1 MFILVLLFSL
11 LTIVTEFAS
20 EIGSSLLTELRGLQ
34 ALLAERDKTIQ
45 DFKEERDD
53 LKRTIE
59 ELKTALRQKEAN
71 AG

>member
-59 ELKTALRQKEAN
+59 ELKTTLRQKEAN

>member
-1 MFILVLLFSL
+1 MFILVSLFSL

-20 EIGSSLLTELRGLQ
+20 EIGSSLFTELRGLQ

-59 ELKTALRQKEAN
+59 ELKTTLRQKEAN

>member
-1 MFILVLLFSL
+1 M

-59 ELKTALRQKEAN
+59 ELKTALRQKEVN